1 MADHID
7 HSENERHGGELT
19 SSHIDDPAKEAH
31 ECEST
36 PSPTDQP
43 KRRDLG
49 GLHAPRNSVLS
60 HGLLEFLRTDGQ
72 NIRALRA
79 REAALRKM
87 LRPEGPL
94 GEMFF
99 DQFSASSLRLIVAAR
114 LEKKILTQEK
124 PADQTKS
131 LPPELYRQLA
141 PMLIT
146 HQGEDNSAER
156 KGQDGCDA
164 ELLHQL
170 LLIARYQRAA
180 AREQYRSLNILLLLR
195 DQGEDL
201 GLRNWLS
208 AQVGVKPKH

>member
-1 MADHID
+1 MA
-7 HSENERHGGELT
+7 N
-19 SSHIDDPAKEAH
+19 HIDDPKHEGHGCEPNSSHVDDAAEKVH
-31 ECEST
+31 ECNPVSDH
-36 PSPTDQP
+36 TDLP
-43 KRRDLG
+43 KRKDLG

-60 HGLLEFLRTDGQ
+60 RGLLEFLRRDGQ
-72 NIRALRA
+72 NIRPLRQ
-79 REAALRKM
+79 RESALRKI
-87 LRPEGPL
+87 LRPENPL

-114 LEKKILTQEK
+114 LEEKIMTHEK
-124 PADQTKS
+124 PADQIKS

-156 KGQDGCDA
+156 RGQDGCDG

-180 AREQYRSLNILLLLR
+180 AREQDRSLNILLLLR
-195 DQGEDL
+195 DQDEDL
-201 GLRNWLS
+201 RLRN
-208 AQVGVKPKH
+208 